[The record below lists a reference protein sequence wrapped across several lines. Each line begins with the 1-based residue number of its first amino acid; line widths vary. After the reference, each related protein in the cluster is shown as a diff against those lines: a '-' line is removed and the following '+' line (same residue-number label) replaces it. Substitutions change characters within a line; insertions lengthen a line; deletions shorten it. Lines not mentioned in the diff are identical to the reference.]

1 MSVSAKVLNTGN
13 MALNLV
19 PRQVRLQRKCPEVVE
34 TLQAGSASPPPPPP
48 STMFSNLMYDLQIL
62 SCSYSLDR
70 SKCGRGMAADHD

>member
-1 MSVSAKVLNTGN
+1 MC
-13 MALNLV
+13 
-19 PRQVRLQRKCPEVVE
+19 LQYNRTFSFLISLLAFIRYGQLTYIIQLINYPPPP
-34 TLQAGSASPPPPPP
+34 PPPPPP